1 MIAANDCPESRAD
14 DTVARWVAQT
24 LPEAE
29 ARRFEEHLLECERCQ
44 EAVRTAASIR
54 SGLRHNA
61 AVPTGLRGRRLIVP
75 LGVAAALA
83 LVLFRPA
90 GDPLARLADP
100 GPAPA
105 FIPVPVR
112 TTQIAPG
119 VGDRGMQAYAAGNYR
134 RAARLL
140 DSAAA
145 LDPTPAT
152 QFFLGVSQL
161 KSGNA
166 EDAAAALGAV
176 VGDSVNPYAAEAA
189 LWLAKAWLRAGLPDS
204 ADAVLR
210 SLGRRQVDTE
220 IATHARALIDSIR
233 EVRRR

>member
-1 MIAANDCPESRAD
+1 MIISTDCPECRSD

-29 ARRFEEHLLECERCQ
+29 AGRFEEHLLDCERCQ
-44 EAVRTAASIR
+44 EAVRTATTVRA
-54 SGLRHNA
+54 GLRRNA
-61 AVPTGLRGRRLIVP
+61 VAPTGLRGRLLIVP
-75 LGVAAALA
+75 LGLAAALA
-83 LVLFRPA
+83 LVVLRPA
-90 GDPLARLADP
+90 GDPLLRLADP

-112 TTQIAPG
+112 TAQIAPG

-134 RAARLL
+134 RAARML

-152 QFFLGVSQL
+152 QFFLGVSLL

-166 EDAAAALGAV
+166 DDAAVALGSV
-176 VGDSVNPYAAEAA
+176 VRDSVNPYAAEAA

-210 SLGRRQVDTE
+210 SLGRRPVDPG
-220 IATHARALIDSIR
+220 IAAHARALIDSIR
-233 EVRRR
+233 EVQRR